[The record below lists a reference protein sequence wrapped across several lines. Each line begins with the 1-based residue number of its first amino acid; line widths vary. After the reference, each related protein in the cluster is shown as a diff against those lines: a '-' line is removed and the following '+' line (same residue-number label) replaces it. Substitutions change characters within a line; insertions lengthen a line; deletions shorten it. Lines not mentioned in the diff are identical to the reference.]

1 MQQCEQQQIQQNP
14 FPNQACAM
22 NMNFG
27 AQRVN
32 GCCNSF
38 MGQPYGN
45 QFGGGPISSF
55 AMAGAGAGGA
65 FAFSG
70 SNSLGGGFNNL
81 FSSPFSSF
89 GGNSFGNFGG
99 FNSFGSNSFGSG
111 LNFGSP
117 FAGGLPFGG
126 SNLNLSLGIS
136 LNA

>member
-1 MQQCEQQQIQQNP
+1 MQQNQCQQIQQNP
-14 FPNQACAM
+14 FPHQACAM

-38 MGQPYGN
+38 MGRPFGN
-45 QFGGGPISSF
+45 QFGGGAISNF
-55 AMAGAGAGGA
+55 AMAGAGVGGA
-65 FAFSG
+65 FALAG
-70 SNSLGGGFNNL
+70 SSSLGGGFNNL

-89 GGNSFGNFGG
+89 GGNSF
-99 FNSFGSNSFGSG
+99 NSFGNSFGGNSFGNG
-111 LNFGSP
+111 LGFGTP